1 MSIMSK
7 LPIIFITLLLS
18 LGLYA
23 DDNNIFSHPLSS
35 VNQKDFNVVQKLLAS
50 SSNLKGNFQQTR
62 YIKLL
67 SSPLTSSGTFSISQ
81 TGGLTWNQT
90 QPFSSKLTV
99 TDNKIEQQM
108 QDAPPTI
115 MTKEKQPIIFSFTK
129 IFLSIF
135 EGNTKVLE
143 TYFNVYFN
151 GNSENWQIALKP
163 KNSPLDKAFTSI
175 KLQGKRY
182 LSSVT
187 INEVKGNKLV
197 IKFTNVKP
205 SSNK

>member
-23 DDNNIFSHPLSS
+23 DGNNIFSHPLSS
-35 VNQKDFNVVQKLLAS
+35 VNQKDFNVVQKMLAS

-81 TGGLTWNQT
+81 TAGLTWNQT

-115 MTKEKQPIIFSFTK
+115 MTKEKQPIVFSFTK

-135 EGNTKVLE
+135 EGNTKALE

-151 GNSENWQIALKP
+151 GNLENWQIALKP

-175 KLQGKRY
+175 ELQGKKY
-182 LSSVT
+182 VSSVT